1 MRKLRLKLE
10 ALQVESFTTDAGS
23 VRRGTV
29 QGQSGTYTGDD
40 TYCTT
45 LTEDVTYRIDRC
57 GDPTVEATC
66 PVSCG
71 YGVCP
76 QTPNTACEM

>member
-1 MRKLRLKLE
+1 MRKLRLKLD
-10 ALQVESFTTDAGS
+10 ALRIESFTTDANPL
-23 VRRGTV
+23 RRGTV

-45 LTEDVTYRIDRC
+45 LSEDPSYRIDRC
-57 GDPTVEATC
+57 GNPTAEATC
-66 PVSCG
+66 SVSCG

-76 QTPNTACEM
+76 QTPNTACEI

>member
-10 ALQVESFTTDAGS
+10 ALQVESFTTDADSSG
-23 VRRGTV
+23 RGTV
-29 QGQSGTYTGDD
+29 RGHSGPL
-40 TYCTT
+40 TT
-45 LTEDVTYRIDRC
+45 LTQ
-57 GDPTVEATC
+57 DPTYCQGMCGPAETAEATC

-76 QTPNTACEM
+76 QTPNTACEI